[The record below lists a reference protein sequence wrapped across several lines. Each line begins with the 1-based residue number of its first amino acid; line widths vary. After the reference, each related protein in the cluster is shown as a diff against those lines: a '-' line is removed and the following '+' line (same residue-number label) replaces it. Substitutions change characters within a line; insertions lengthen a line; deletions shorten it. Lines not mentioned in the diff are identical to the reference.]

1 MNLISV
7 SPKYQMT
14 IPKEIRKN
22 IDIQPGEKIQVI
34 LYKNRIEYIPV
45 KSINNLRGFLKGMN
59 SSLDREEDRI

>member
-1 MNLISV
+1 
-7 SPKYQMT
+7 MT